1 MFAPNG
7 TAIVFSRQKPALLVW
22 LAPVRDKIIRKIIY
36 KNKAQFAIFHIDWSL
51 YMGLP
56 RLDSLTIRQL
66 RVFCTVARHLSYTRA
81 AGELG
86 CQQPT
91 ASALVAELE
100 RATRL
105 TLLEQRG
112 KHLILTDEG
121 RELYAHAQQ
130 VVAAA
135 DEAWWAMAERRGH
148 GAAAS
153 RPLRVAA
160 DTTVGTYVLPRLLG
174 AFRRQHHNLVLRL
187 HIANREAVR
196 AALLA
201 GEADLAIAGRPPE
214 IDGLVAEPFLANPL
228 VAVASPGHVLVGQGQ
243 VRLARLAEE
252 VFLLREEG
260 SGTRAAV
267 EELFEVAG
275 IPLKV
280 GMVLG
285 HVEAIKRAVA
295 AGLGV
300 SVLSALAVQ
309 REVRYRT
316 LAILDVEQFPIQRRW
331 YIARLAEHPLTAG
344 AESFIRFLH
353 EYGQQSG

>member
-1 MFAPNG
+1 M
-7 TAIVFSRQKPALLVW
+7 K
-22 LAPVRDKIIRKIIY
+22 
-36 KNKAQFAIFHIDWSL
+36 
-51 YMGLP
+51 LP
-56 RLDSLTIRQL
+56 RLDSLTMRQL
-66 RVFCTVARHLSYTRA
+66 RVFCTVARLLSYTRA
-81 AGELG
+81 AEELG

-100 RATRL
+100 RATQL

-112 KHLILTDEG
+112 KHLNLTDEG

-130 VVAAA
+130 VIAAA
-135 DEAWWAMAERRGH
+135 DEAWWAMAERRAGVTTV
-148 GAAAS
+148 S

-174 AFRRQHHNLVLRL
+174 AFHQRYPDVALQLS
-187 HIANREAVR
+187 IANRAAVR
-196 AALLA
+196 AFLLA
-201 GEADLAIAGRPPE
+201 GEVDLVIAGRPPE
-214 IDGLVAEPFLANPL
+214 VDGLVAEPFLANPL
-228 VAVASPGHVLVGQGQ
+228 VAVASPEHVLARQSQ
-243 VRLARLAEE
+243 VPLARLAEE
-252 VFLLREEG
+252 AFLLREEG

-267 EELFEVAG
+267 EEVFEVAG

-300 SVLSALAVQ
+300 SVLSALAVK
-309 REVRYRT
+309 REVQYHT

-331 YIARLAEHPLTAG
+331 YIARLAERPLIAS
-344 AESFIRFLH
+344 ADVFIKFLH
-353 EYGQQSG
+353 EYMQQSG

>member
-1 MFAPNG
+1 M
-7 TAIVFSRQKPALLVW
+7 R
-22 LAPVRDKIIRKIIY
+22 
-36 KNKAQFAIFHIDWSL
+36 
-51 YMGLP
+51 LP

-66 RVFCTVARHLSYTRA
+66 RVFCTVARLLSYTRA
-81 AGELG
+81 AEELG

-100 RATRL
+100 RATQL

-112 KHLILTDEG
+112 KHLTLTDEG

-130 VVAAA
+130 VIAAA
-135 DEAWWAMAERRGH
+135 DEARWAMAERRQGVSTL
-148 GAAAS
+148 S

-174 AFRRQHHNLVLRL
+174 AFHQRHPNVTLQLS
-187 HIANREAVR
+187 IANRAAVR
-196 AALLA
+196 ANLLA
-201 GEADLAIAGRPPE
+201 GEVDLVIAGRPPE
-214 IDGLVAEPFLANPL
+214 VDGLVAEPFLANPL
-228 VAVASPGHVLVGQGQ
+228 VAVASPEHVLVGQSQ
-243 VRLARLAEE
+243 VSLTRLAEE

-267 EELFEVAG
+267 EGVFEVAG

-285 HVEAIKRAVA
+285 HVEAIKQAVA

-300 SVLSALAVQ
+300 SVLSALAVR
-309 REVRYRT
+309 REVQYRT

-331 YIARLAEHPLTAG
+331 YIARLAERPLMAS
-344 AESFIRFLH
+344 AAAFIRFLH
-353 EYGQQSG
+353 EYRQQSG